1 MNPKVSVVMITYR
14 HEKYIE
20 ESINGVLSQ
29 AFNGEIEL
37 IISDDCSPDNTE
49 AVVKNII
56 NTHPNGHWIKY
67 IKHTKNKGAIPN
79 FVWTICES
87 KGQYIA
93 ICEGDDYW
101 KDPLKLQ
108 KQVDFLEENPDYSLT
123 FHKIK
128 AVGENITE
136 SSTFKNSEKEETYTI
151 RDLAKGNFIHT
162 PSVVFRKT
170 FNTLPDWLQFSP
182 IGDYPLHMLNAQN
195 GLIKYFPTPMAAYRI
210 GSGIWSSKTKIYQI
224 VNILF
229 CLQLLLKHFKE
240 NTDVLENLKYQ
251 YNEYYSNLI
260 KPVEDRERLILQ
272 LKNYTYLESI
282 TDFKNILKIL
292 GIKIKKKIGLKTGN
306 SIKNNL

>member
-1 MNPKVSVVMITYR
+1 MNPKVSVVMITYG

-123 FHKIK
+123 FHKIN
-128 AVGENITE
+128 ELT
-136 SSTFKNSEKEETYTI
+136 TRDEKFTYPNPDTEETYTI
-151 RDLAKGNFIHT
+151 EDLAKENFIIT
-162 PSVVFRKT
+162 VSVVFRK
-170 FNTLPDWLQFSP
+170 NMEILPDWLKYSP
-182 IGDYPLHMLNAQN
+182 IGDYPMHMLNASF
-195 GLIKYFPTPMAAYRI
+195 GLIKYFPQEMATYRV
-210 GSGIWSSKTKIYQI
+210 GSGMWSTQNKVDQM
-224 VNILF
+224 VNTMY
-229 CLQLLLKHFKE
+229 CLRFLLLHFKSNKE
-240 NTDVLENLKYQ
+240 VHENLLVQ
-251 YNEYYSNLI
+251 YNNFRNALI
-260 KPVEDRERLILQ
+260 RPFDEKKALD
-272 LKNYTYLESI
+272 LKLKDYRYIETI
-282 TDFKNILKIL
+282 TNMGSLLKIMKS
-292 GIKIKKKIGLKTGN
+292 KIMKKLK
-306 SIKNNL
+306 L